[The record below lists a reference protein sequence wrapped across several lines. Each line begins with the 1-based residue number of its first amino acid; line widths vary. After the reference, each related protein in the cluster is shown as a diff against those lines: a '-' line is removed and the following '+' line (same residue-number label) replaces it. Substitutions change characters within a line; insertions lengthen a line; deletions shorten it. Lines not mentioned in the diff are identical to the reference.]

1 MPVGSDAF
9 DDVDAAAVEI
19 QDLATGN
26 EILLLTLLVCQA
38 AAAVAAVVAAA
49 VAAVGRLAQDE
60 SCQLSAVTDNPVA
73 AAGGGDSSDVG
84 GCGGESCAGT
94 GWKEK
99 KEAAHLLGTAAD
111 TAAAAADLRT
121 EEVYCGPDPSLQT
134 GVASHLL

>member
-38 AAAVAAVVAAA
+38 AAA